1 MSEERRRYEE
11 LIQALMERASAREL
25 DLLYRFTRAFLGES
39 EEVRS

>member
-11 LIQALMERASAREL
+11 LLLKLMERASVREL